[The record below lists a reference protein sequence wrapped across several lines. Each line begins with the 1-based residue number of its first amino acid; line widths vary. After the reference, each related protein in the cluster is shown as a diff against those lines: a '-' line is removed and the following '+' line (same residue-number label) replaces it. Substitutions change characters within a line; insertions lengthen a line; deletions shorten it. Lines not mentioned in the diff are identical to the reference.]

1 MDYNNIYK
9 MVLLMLLTETV
20 RSWPNQRLAAQNKDT
35 EIVYIPYDVKYVPIE
50 VPESLSD
57 QLSHRML
64 TTFPVHETILNQM
77 GVKKNASFSILEK
90 ETDASK
96 FHRSKREI
104 NPNSRNPLDHV
115 VVRRQTYSAPYR
127 RRLMY
132 RPLVQ
137 YRRNFSSRRRI
148 DVPPRRNALVGY
160 LNDRDYFPTVA

>member
-64 TTFPVHETILNQM
+64 TTFPRRKQMLLN
-77 GVKKNASFSILEK
+77 SIDLREK
-90 ETDASK
+90 STLIPEIHWIMLWSEG
-96 FHRSKREI
+96 KRI
-104 NPNSRNPLDHV
+104 
-115 VVRRQTYSAPYR
+115 
-127 RRLMY
+127 RRL
-132 RPLVQ
+132 
-137 YRRNFSSRRRI
+137 I
-148 DVPPRRNALVGY
+148 EDA
-160 LNDRDYFPTVA
+160 